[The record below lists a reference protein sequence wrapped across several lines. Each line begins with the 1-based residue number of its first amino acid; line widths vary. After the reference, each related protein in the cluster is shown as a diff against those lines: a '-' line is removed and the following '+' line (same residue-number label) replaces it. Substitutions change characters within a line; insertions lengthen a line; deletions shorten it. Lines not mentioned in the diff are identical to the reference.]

1 MKEGEIMFRK
11 IKLMWRIL
19 LLIGLPIVITFVLVI
34 VLATTSFVTREKENA
49 AELVDYLASTYAQEI
64 KADLDVAMDAVRTI
78 AQIFE
83 NFENMALNERRNNF
97 NFILKSA
104 LEKNKD
110 FLGVWTCWE
119 PNALDGMDSQFANK
133 DWYDA
138 TGRFVPYWSM
148 SGGRAD
154 LVPLV
159 GYDEPGPG
167 DCHLIP
173 KQTGQEMIMDP
184 YLYDVG
190 GTKMLMTS
198 VVVPIKRKGVVVATA
213 GIDIDL
219 LTIQKTVEKIK
230 PYETGVSAVFTN
242 NGIVA
247 AHFDS
252 SRLGKDGK
260 KSEIDMA
267 GRNINQMFDAIKDGK
282 NFSFTTYSE
291 GMKSD
296 IAIYLEPFFVGNS
309 KSSWTLAVGIP
320 VNKVLDQANRL
331 QLFLLIIGIVSVALI
346 TAIIFFVSRSI
357 TRPITALGE
366 VIEKVKNKD
375 LSYNQNHRAVKYLS
389 RQDEIGHIVNALAA
403 LEKEYTDTIA
413 LFQKSISEL
422 EGSAHRLASISQEQL
437 TSSEALTAQ
446 AQKVDENVQN
456 TSASIEEVSSG
467 VEEVAAS
474 AQSVSKTARELAD
487 QNEETSKKA
496 KEGGSLISQVTKR
509 IETATKQT
517 IDTAGLVQ
525 KLAEGAKNVEDI
537 LSTISSIA
545 EQTNLLALN
554 AAIEAARAGEAGR
567 GFAVVADEIRKLAE
581 ESKKATT
588 NIARILK
595 DISNGAK
602 GANDATGQT
611 VEIVKEVNVS
621 AQEVETQFSEI
632 LKMVEKTTSLVVALT
647 ATSEEQGAA
656 AEEMAS
662 AMDNSAKASAEISNQ
677 THRITQSAKQLTEGA
692 QQVETAAEQLNNLS
706 EALEA
711 EIQKFKL

>member
-1 MKEGEIMFRK
+1 
-11 IKLMWRIL
+11 MWRIL
-19 LLIGLPIVITFVLVI
+19 LFIGLPVVLTFVLVI

-83 NFENMALNERRNNF
+83 NYESLSANERRNSF
-97 NFILKSA
+97 NFILKSI
-104 LEKNKD
+104 LERNEG

-119 PNALDGMDSQFANK
+119 PNALDGLDTQFANK

-138 TGRFVPYWSM
+138 TGRFVPYWSK
-148 SGGRAD
+148 SGGKAD

-219 LTIQKTVEKIK
+219 LALQKIIEKIR
-230 PYETGVSAVFTN
+230 PFGTGVAALFSN
-242 NGIVA
+242 NGIVVS
-247 AHFDS
+247 HFDP
-252 SRLGKDGK
+252 SRLGKEVK
-260 KSEIDMA
+260 ITEADMA
-267 GRNINQMFDAIKDGK
+267 GPYLNQLLNALK
-282 NFSFTTYSE
+282 NGEKFSCTTYSVPL
-291 GMKSD
+291 KSD
-296 IAIYLEPFFVGNS
+296 VTAYLTPFYVGNS
-309 KSSWTLAVGIP
+309 KSAWSFVVGVP
-320 VNKVLDQANRL
+320 ANKVFETANSLR
-331 QLFLLIIGIVSVALI
+331 LFLLIIGIVSVALI
-346 TAIIFFVSRSI
+346 TTIIFFVSRSI

-366 VIEKVKNKD
+366 VIEKIKNKD

-621 AQEVETQFSEI
+621 AQEVETQFNEI

-662 AMDNSAKASAEISNQ
+662 AMDNSAKVSAEISNQ

>member
-1 MKEGEIMFRK
+1 MMFK
-11 IKLMWRIL
+11 SFKLMWRIL
-19 LLIGLPIVITFVLVI
+19 LLIGLPVVLTFVLVI
-34 VLATTSFVTREKENA
+34 ALASTSFVSSEKENSA
-49 AELVDYLASTYAQEI
+49 LLVDYLASSYAQGI
-64 KADLDVAMDAVRTI
+64 KADLDVAMGAARTI
-78 AQIFE
+78 ARIFE
-83 NFENMALNERRNNF
+83 GFESLPASDRRSSF
-97 NFILKSA
+97 NFILKNV
-104 LEKNKD
+104 LERNEG
-110 FLGVWTCWE
+110 FLGAWTCWE
-119 PNALDGMDSQFANK
+119 PNALDRMDTQFANK

-159 GYDEPGPG
+159 GYDEHGPG

-184 YLYDVG
+184 YLYEVG

-198 VVVPIKRKGVVVATA
+198 VVVPIKSKGIVVATI

-219 LTIQKTVEKIK
+219 LAIQKSVEKIK

-267 GRNINQMFDAIKDGK
+267 GRNINQMFDAIKNNK
-282 NFSFTTYSE
+282 SFSFTTYSDE
-291 GMKSD
+291 MKSD
-296 IAIYLEPFFVGNS
+296 IAIYLKPFFVGNS
-309 KSSWTLAVGIP
+309 KSAWTLAVGIP
-320 VNKVLDQANRL
+320 MNKVLGQANRMR
-331 QLFLLIIGIVSVALI
+331 LFLLIIGIVAVALVS
-346 TAIIFFVSRSI
+346 TVIFFVSGSI

-366 VIEKVKNKD
+366 VIEKIKNKD
-375 LSYNQNHRAVKYLS
+375 LSFNQNHNAVKYIS
-389 RQDEIGHIVNALAA
+389 RQDEIGSIVNALISM
-403 LEKEYTDTIA
+403 EKAYSETISR
-413 LFQKSISEL
+413 FQKSIAEL
-422 EGSAHRLASISQEQL
+422 EGSAHSLASISLEQL
-437 TSSEALTAQ
+437 TSSEAMTSQ

-474 AQSVSKTARELAD
+474 AQNVSKTARELAD

-496 KEGGSLISQVTKR
+496 KDGGSLISQVAKR
-509 IETATKQT
+509 IDTATKQT

-525 KLAEGAKNVEDI
+525 KLAEGAKSVEEI
-537 LSTISSIA
+537 LTTISSIA

-581 ESKKATT
+581 ESKMATT

-595 DISNGAK
+595 EISNGAK
-602 GANDATGQT
+602 GANDATIQT
-611 VEIVKEVNVS
+611 VEIVKEVNVN
-621 AQEVETQFSEI
+621 AQDVETQFNEI
-632 LKMVEKTTSLVVALT
+632 LKMVEKTTSLIVALT

-677 THRITQSAKQLTEGA
+677 THSITQSAKQLTEGA
-692 QQVETAAEQLNNLS
+692 QQVKTAAGQLNSLS

-711 EIQKFKL
+711 EIKKFTL

>member
-1 MKEGEIMFRK
+1 
-11 IKLMWRIL
+11 MWRIL

-83 NFENMALNERRNNF
+83 NYESLSANERRNSF
-97 NFILKSA
+97 NFILKSI
-104 LEKNKD
+104 LERNEG

-119 PNALDGMDSQFANK
+119 PNALDGLDTQFANK

-138 TGRFVPYWSM
+138 TGRFVPYWSK
-148 SGGRAD
+148 SGGKAD

-219 LTIQKTVEKIK
+219 LALQKIIEKIR
-230 PYETGVSAVFTN
+230 PFGTGVAALFSN
-242 NGIVA
+242 NGIVVS
-247 AHFDS
+247 HFDP
-252 SRLGKDGK
+252 SRLGKEVK
-260 KSEIDMA
+260 ITEADMA
-267 GRNINQMFDAIKDGK
+267 GPYLNQLLNALK
-282 NFSFTTYSE
+282 NGEKFSCTTYSVPL
-291 GMKSD
+291 KSD
-296 IAIYLEPFFVGNS
+296 VTAYLTPFYVGNS
-309 KSSWTLAVGIP
+309 KSAWSFVVGVP
-320 VNKVLDQANRL
+320 ANKVFETANSLR
-331 QLFLLIIGIVSVALI
+331 LFLLIIGIVSVALI
-346 TAIIFFVSRSI
+346 TTIIFFVSRSI

-366 VIEKVKNKD
+366 VIEKIKNKD

-403 LEKEYTDTIA
+403 LEKEYTETIS
-413 LFQKSISEL
+413 LFHKSISEL
-422 EGSAHRLASISQEQL
+422 EGSAHRLASVSQEQL

-487 QNEETSKKA
+487 QNDETSKKA

-525 KLAEGAKNVEDI
+525 KLAEGAKSVEDI

-621 AQEVETQFSEI
+621 AQEVETQFNEI

-662 AMDNSAKASAEISNQ
+662 AMDNSAKVSAEISNQ

-692 QQVETAAEQLNNLS
+692 QQVKTAAGQLNNLS
-706 EALEA
+706 EALEV
-711 EIQKFKL
+711 EIRKFKL

>member
-1 MKEGEIMFRK
+1 
-11 IKLMWRIL
+11 MWRIL
-19 LLIGLPIVITFVLVI
+19 LFIGLPVVLTFVLVI

-83 NFENMALNERRNNF
+83 NYESLSANERRNSF
-97 NFILKSA
+97 NFILKSI
-104 LEKNKD
+104 LERNEG

-119 PNALDGMDSQFANK
+119 PNALDGLDTQFANK

-219 LTIQKTVEKIK
+219 LALQKIIEKIR
-230 PYETGVSAVFTN
+230 PFGTGVAALFSN
-242 NGIVA
+242 NGIVVS
-247 AHFDS
+247 HFDP
-252 SRLGKDGK
+252 SRLGKEVK
-260 KSEIDMA
+260 ITEADMA
-267 GRNINQMFDAIKDGK
+267 GPYLNQLLNALK
-282 NFSFTTYSE
+282 NGEKFSCTTYSVPL
-291 GMKSD
+291 KSD
-296 IAIYLEPFFVGNS
+296 VTAYLTPFYVGNS
-309 KSSWTLAVGIP
+309 KSAWSFVVGVP
-320 VNKVLDQANRL
+320 ANKVFETANSLR
-331 QLFLLIIGIVSVALI
+331 LFLLIIGIVSVALI
-346 TAIIFFVSRSI
+346 TTIIFFVSRSI

-366 VIEKVKNKD
+366 VIEKIKNKD

-403 LEKEYTDTIA
+403 LEKEYTETIS
-413 LFQKSISEL
+413 LFHKSISEL
-422 EGSAHRLASISQEQL
+422 EGSAHRLASVSQEQL

-487 QNEETSKKA
+487 QNDETSKKA

-525 KLAEGAKNVEDI
+525 KLAEGAKSVEDI

-621 AQEVETQFSEI
+621 AQEVETQFNEI

-662 AMDNSAKASAEISNQ
+662 AMDNSAKVSAEISNQ

-692 QQVETAAEQLNNLS
+692 QQVKTAAGQLNNLS
-706 EALEA
+706 EALEV
-711 EIQKFKL
+711 EIRKFKL

>member
-1 MKEGEIMFRK
+1 
-11 IKLMWRIL
+11 MWRIL
-19 LLIGLPIVITFVLVI
+19 LFIGLPVVLTFVLVI

-83 NFENMALNERRNNF
+83 NYESLSANERRNSF
-97 NFILKSA
+97 NFILKSI
-104 LEKNKD
+104 LERNEG

-119 PNALDGMDSQFANK
+119 PNALDGLDTQFANK

-138 TGRFVPYWSM
+138 TGRFVPYWSK
-148 SGGRAD
+148 SGGKAD

-219 LTIQKTVEKIK
+219 LALQKIIEKIR
-230 PYETGVSAVFTN
+230 PFGTGVAALFSN
-242 NGIVA
+242 NGIVVS
-247 AHFDS
+247 HFDP
-252 SRLGKDGK
+252 SRLGKEVK
-260 KSEIDMA
+260 ITEADMA
-267 GRNINQMFDAIKDGK
+267 GPYLNQLLNALK
-282 NFSFTTYSE
+282 NGEKFSCTTYSVPL
-291 GMKSD
+291 KSD
-296 IAIYLEPFFVGNS
+296 VTAYLTPFYVGNS
-309 KSSWTLAVGIP
+309 KSAWSFVVGVP
-320 VNKVLDQANRL
+320 ANKVFETANSLR
-331 QLFLLIIGIVSVALI
+331 LFLLIIGIVSVALI
-346 TAIIFFVSRSI
+346 TTIIFFVSRSI

-366 VIEKVKNKD
+366 VIEKIKNKD

-403 LEKEYTDTIA
+403 LEKEYTETIS
-413 LFQKSISEL
+413 LFHKSISEL
-422 EGSAHRLASISQEQL
+422 EGSAHRLASVSQEQL

-487 QNEETSKKA
+487 QNDETSKKA

-525 KLAEGAKNVEDI
+525 KLAEGAKSVEDI

-621 AQEVETQFSEI
+621 AQEVETQFNEI

-662 AMDNSAKASAEISNQ
+662 AMDNSAKVSAEISNQ

-692 QQVETAAEQLNNLS
+692 QQVKTAAGQLNNLS
-706 EALEA
+706 EALEV
-711 EIQKFKL
+711 EIRKFKL